1 MRHLAAR
8 PLGRRLLA
16 ISLVAASV
24 CACATFPP
32 AQPAKDLKSIVG
44 KWEGKGMSRKYG
56 SFFIVLRIREDGIWQ
71 MTTDASYFGGRQFSG
86 KAWVGEGKFE
96 SYSDT
101 PQLRGTYTLHSGE
114 GERWLIFMSEDGETT
129 AELRASFR

>member
-8 PLGRRLLA
+8 PIGQHLLA

-24 CACATFPP
+24 FACSTFPP
-32 AQPAKDLKSIVG
+32 VQPAKDLKSIVG
-44 KWEGKGMSRKYG
+44 KWEGRGMSRKYG
-56 SFFIVLRIREDGIWQ
+56 SFFIVLRIQEDGTWQ
-71 MTTDASYFGGRQFSG
+71 MTTDAAYFGGRQFSG

-101 PQLRGTYTLHSGE
+101 PQLRGTYALHSGE
-114 GERWLIFMSEDGETT
+114 AERWLIFMSDDGDTT
-129 AELRASFR
+129 AELVPSFR